1 MTTFGFHVLH
11 ELVKVILKRRLF
23 WPYWVTLTSV
33 AAFRVAK
40 SVRSSPAS
48 ATPQAGAKSG
58 RRRPLTAWTPSAVA
72 AASLV
77 AILFAAYVALSLKWQ
92 DFALPDDS
100 IFTLGFLKGHDLGPQ
115 IWALQGR
122 YFPLG
127 YQEYNLIHHLASSFA
142 GYQMLDIL
150 QLLVVCGLILFLDED
165 LSLAARACIA
175 GFAIVMPSVVCAF
188 TGPVYPDRNVAFWLV
203 GLLYSVKKFER
214 TEAPRWAVLA
224 VICAQFMIY
233 YKETAFLILLG
244 FSAGRMLIRGVRS
257 GSDGWKF
264 WRLRDKQSRLDAW
277 LALLAVLFVV
287 SYFGF
292 TFPHA
297 GAGRWSKAYG
307 FSTGQ
312 VVLNYL
318 KIDLLAWILVAA
330 VLIRAFLIFRKK
342 IAASPFWEAMAAG
355 GTLCFA
361 GYLKLGLVNAYYLAP
376 VDLIAAMYLGRL
388 AILSW
393 QRQGWAARIG
403 TASLLVIVL
412 AQNVSLSAFRI
423 YDRKNLT
430 QGKSAIASLIR
441 ARYEEGGKE
450 NPPRLFFP
458 FASPYSIMEF
468 GAYLSYRGLP
478 VRGVPGTH
486 DGDGIVLAGRA
497 IPRSGPCVDYRTV
510 LCSSATRPEPGD
522 VVVILPDDEASR
534 SEAAAYA
541 DRGTR
546 LLSFRPR
553 PRLPHWLGPLL
564 KQARSVS
571 YSFERKKLPDRWLD
585 ASVTVW

>member
-1 MTTFGFHVLH
+1 MTTFGSHLLH

-23 WPYWVTLTSV
+23 WPYWVTLTTV

-40 SVRSSPAS
+40 SVRNAPAP
-48 ATPQAGAKSG
+48 ATPQAGGPSG
-58 RRRPLTAWTPSAVA
+58 RRKSRTAWTPSAVMG
-72 AASLV
+72 ASLV
-77 AILFAAYVALSLKWQ
+77 AILFAGYAALSLKWQ

-115 IWALQGR
+115 IWPLQGR

-127 YQEYNLIHHLASSFA
+127 YQEYDLIHHVASSFT
-142 GYQMLDIL
+142 GYQMMDIL
-150 QLLVVCGLILFLDED
+150 QLLVMCGLILFLDED
-165 LSLAARACIA
+165 LSFAARACIA

-188 TGPVYPDRNVAFWLV
+188 TGPIYPDRNVAFWLV
-203 GLLYSVKKFER
+203 GLLYCVKKFER

-224 VICAQFMIY
+224 VICAQFMLY

-244 FSAGRMLIRGVRS
+244 FSVGRMLIRGMNS
-257 GSDGWKF
+257 GSGRWKF

-277 LALLAVLFVV
+277 LAFLAGWFVV

-307 FSTGQ
+307 FSAGE
-312 VVLNYL
+312 VVLSYL
-318 KIDLLAWILVAA
+318 KLDLLAWILIAA
-330 VLIRAFLIFRKK
+330 VIIRAFLIFRKK
-342 IAASPFWEAMAAG
+342 IAPAPFWDALAIG

-361 GYLKLGLVNAYYLAP
+361 GYLKLGLVNAYYLVP

-393 QRQGWAARIG
+393 QRQGWAAKAA
-403 TASLLVIVL
+403 TTSLLVMVL
-412 AQNVSLSAFRI
+412 AQNVFLSAFRI

-430 QGKSAIASLIR
+430 QGNSAIASLIK
-441 ARYEEGGKE
+441 ARYEDTGKE
-450 NPPRLFFP
+450 TPPRLFFP

-486 DGDGIVLAGRA
+486 HGDGIVLAGRA
-497 IPRSGPCVDYRTV
+497 IPRNGPCVNYRTV
-510 LCSSATRPEPGD
+510 LCRSAARPEPGD
-522 VVVILPDDEASR
+522 IVVILPEDEASR
-534 SEAAAYA
+534 SQAAAYA
-541 DRGTR
+541 GHGTR
-546 LLSFRPR
+546 LLLFQPT
-553 PRLPHWLGPLL
+553 PRLPQWLGPLL
-564 KQARSVS
+564 KQARFVS
-571 YSFERKKLPDRWLD
+571 YFFERKKLPDRWLH

>member
-1 MTTFGFHVLH
+1 MTTFGSHVLH

-23 WPYWVTLTSV
+23 WPYWVTLTTV
-33 AAFRVAK
+33 AAIRVAK

-48 ATPQAGAKSG
+48 ATPQAGAASV
-58 RRRPLTAWTPSAVA
+58 RRSPLTARTPSAFA
-72 AASLV
+72 ATSLV
-77 AILFAAYVALSLKWQ
+77 AILFAAYAALSLKWQ
-92 DFALPDDS
+92 DFVLPDDS

-115 IWALQGR
+115 IWPLQGR

-165 LSLAARACIA
+165 LSLATRACIA
-175 GFAIVMPSVVCAF
+175 GFALVMPSVICAF

-203 GLLYSVKKFER
+203 GLLYCVKKFER

-244 FSAGRMLIRGVRS
+244 FSVGRMLVRS
-257 GSDGWKF
+257 ITSGSGSWKF

-277 LALLAVLFVV
+277 LALLAGWFVV

-297 GAGRWSKAYG
+297 GAGGWSNAYG
-307 FSTGQ
+307 FSAGD

-318 KIDLLAWILVAA
+318 RLDLLAWILVAV
-330 VLIRAFLIFRKK
+330 VLIRAFLIFKKK
-342 IAASPFWEAMAAG
+342 IAPSPFWEALAAG
-355 GTLCFA
+355 GALCFA
-361 GYLKLGLVNAYYLAP
+361 GYFKLGLVNAYYLAA

-393 QRQGWAARIG
+393 QRRSWAARVG
-403 TASLLVIVL
+403 TASLLVVVL

-430 QGKSAIASLIR
+430 QGKSAIASLIK
-441 ARYEEGGKE
+441 ARYEDAGKE

-478 VRGVPGTH
+478 VRGVPGTEH
-486 DGDGIVLAGRA
+486 KKGLVLAGRA
-497 IPRSGPCVDYRTV
+497 IPKNGPCVDYRTV
-510 LCSSATRPEPGD
+510 LCNLATRPEAGD
-522 VVVILPDDEASR
+522 LVVILPDDEAS
-534 SEAAAYA
+534 SSQAAAYA
-541 DRGTR
+541 GHGTS
-546 LLSFRPR
+546 LLSFEPR
-553 PRLPHWLGPLL
+553 PSLPQWLSPLL
-564 KQARSVS
+564 KQARPVS
-571 YSFERKKLPDRWLD
+571 YAFERKKLPDRWLD
-585 ASVTVW
+585 ASVTAW